1 MCGAPQTPMAALI
14 VGRLAELSLRGR
26 RVDWGAWE
34 FGGPEM
40 SAVVSPLL
48 SHLLLLCSFRAKY
61 HKLKFGTDPNQGEKK
76 PELSEQ
82 GTPPAPRTS
91 LLAPLPKPP
100 LLPLLHRKQLGGAGE
115 GLTRSQGPSPQAALS
130 GEGTGLDPWG
140 EAGWVVVKKPSP
152 ARCPCVK

>member
-1 MCGAPQTPMAALI
+1 MAALI
-14 VGRLAELSLRGR
+14 VGRLEGFSLRGR

-34 FGGPEM
+34 FGEPEV

-82 GTPPAPRTS
+82 GTPGPPNLPTCPLSPNRLFFLCSIGSS
-91 LLAPLPKPP
+91 LAG
-100 LLPLLHRKQLGGAGE
+100 LG
-115 GLTRSQGPSPQAALS
+115 R
-130 GEGTGLDPWG
+130 D
-140 EAGWVVVKKPSP
+140 
-152 ARCPCVK
+152 